1 MRAARAT
8 RGVVSP
14 SKSAGDTWEQ
24 GRGEADGGDAADA
37 EGRTKRG
44 TARRDELVCR
54 ASDLMHGLGIGRTE
68 AEEMIYLADMDG
80 DGRSIDFTEFCQTVL
95 CRSVR

>member
-1 MRAARAT
+1 
-8 RGVVSP
+8 
-14 SKSAGDTWEQ
+14 
-24 GRGEADGGDAADA
+24 
-37 EGRTKRG
+37 
-44 TARRDELVCR
+44 
-54 ASDLMHGLGIGRTE
+54 MHGLGIGRTE